1 MHGRSNIFG
10 WFMTYFARLYCF
22 LRTRVWWVRGPISPP
37 SSGAMSSIKQRKL
50 SRYDWTHRVVRLAPK
65 PPQLS
70 FVIFHFSFWVFQS
83 LSASFDLYQGQWKI
97 DQTQRTR
104 AEETIQSGKV
114 TESFV
119 PFYGKDQIMPSQME
133 VAPPDAVSGLDCWII
148 LYLRLHL
155 LQEHCWCCAEK
166 KKTRRR
172 CLLEMVEN
180 RTPHLT
186 QPILRGWG
194 TK

>member
-1 MHGRSNIFG
+1 MGRLESG
-10 WFMTYFARLYCF
+10 PSRF
-22 LRTRVWWVRGPISPP
+22 LRMIEPIVWLDWPP
-37 SSGAMSSIKQRKL
+37 SHHSFLLSYSILVFECSNLCLPVLIFIKVSGKLIKLNAPELWR
-50 SRYDWTHRVVRLAPK
+50 RDW
-65 PPQLS
+65 PPDPPNPRS
-70 FVIFHFSFWVFQS
+70 
-83 LSASFDLYQGQWKI
+83 
-97 DQTQRTR
+97 
-104 AEETIQSGKV
+104 EETIQSGKV

-186 QPILRGWG
+186 QPILRG
-194 TK
+194 